1 MGKKRVITKYLVSRE
16 GEARYAGLTKEE
28 LDTLINKGS
37 VECGD
42 EIVVAQ
48 NGDEI
53 LEIQVV
59 EQYEVNREGD
69 TCYLKSSKIDT

>member
-28 LDTLINKGS
+28 LDTLISKGS